1 MMKIKPDN
9 LRTLG
14 DIRLEKERLRYMA
27 LRTELEF
34 AKGLRQ
40 TKKLFT
46 FPNIFTQ
53 TQLFIANY
61 TRKIVSSWFK

>member
-1 MMKIKPDN
+1 
-9 LRTLG
+9 
-14 DIRLEKERLRYMA
+14 MA

-34 AKGLRQ
+34 TKGLRQ